1 MILFDGKMTV
11 HGIMISELSN
21 SHLMRKQGERG
32 PSCIYRPIFGSSV
45 KLMSVGQHDIL
56 DRVASSYNKWSRTF
70 ISSDWLKPGL
80 AMTDPDMIVE
90 VTLKHVLHSNQNDQE
105 ERLMEEEIIGE
116 CGTFTFAGKETTA
129 NLLNCSLTLLALHQD
144 FKLSKQV
151 TLIVNETLR
160 PYPPGLIVN
169 ETLRP
174 YPPC

>member
-45 KLMSVGQHDIL
+45 KLMSVGQHEIL

-70 ISSDWLKPGL
+70 ISSDWLKPRL
-80 AMTDPDMIVE
+80 AMTDPDMIME
-90 VTLKHVLHSNQNDQE
+90 VTLKHVLHRFDNHVKFFFDNL
-105 ERLMEEEIIGE
+105 RTMRVRTRKLLGE
-116 CGTFTFAGKETTA
+116 TV
-129 NLLNCSLTLLALHQD
+129 
-144 FKLSKQV
+144 KLSKQV

-160 PYPPGLIVN
+160 PYPP
-169 ETLRP
+169 
-174 YPPC
+174 C